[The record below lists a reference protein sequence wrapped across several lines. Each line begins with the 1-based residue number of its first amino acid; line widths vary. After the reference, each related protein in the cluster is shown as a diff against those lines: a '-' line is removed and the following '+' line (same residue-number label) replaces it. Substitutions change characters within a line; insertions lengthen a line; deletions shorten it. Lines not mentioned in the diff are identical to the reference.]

1 MINFDLAALRTLVAI
16 ADQETFARAGDAVH
30 RTQAAVSQQMRR
42 LEDQLGLTLFE
53 RSGRTKELTPSGRKL
68 VDYGRRMLALQ
79 EETLAALHAVSS
91 SGPVRLGS
99 PADIADTVLPEMLR
113 QFARANPA
121 LSLVIHVGRSPDL
134 MELLKKGAVDLTI
147 STRLDDSRPHFLLR
161 SSPIVWIAANDFRVE
176 PGKPL
181 PLVLA
186 DEPSIFRKI
195 ALDALER
202 IGQPWHERYTA
213 PGLAGI
219 RAAVAAGLGI
229 TARSIEALT
238 PDLRVVGEA
247 DGLPPLGSIRYY
259 LYQRDEAVPE
269 AAKNLYRL
277 MAARG

>member
-16 ADQETFARAGDAVH
+16 ADQETFARAGETVH
-30 RTQAAVSQQMRR
+30 RTQAAVRQQMRR
-42 LEDQLGLTLFE
+42 LEDQLGLALFE

-68 VDYGRRMLALQ
+68 VDYARRMLALQ
-79 EETLAALHAVSS
+79 EETLAALHAVTTG
-91 SGPVRLGS
+91 GPVRLGS

-113 QFARANPA
+113 RFARANPA

-134 MELLKKGAVDLTI
+134 MELLKKGAIDLTI
-147 STRLDDSRPHFLLR
+147 STRFDESRRHFLLR
-161 SSPIVWIAANDFRVE
+161 TSPVVWIAANDFRVD
-176 PGKPL
+176 PNRPL

-195 ALDALER
+195 ALAALER
-202 IGQPWHERYTA
+202 SGRTWHERYTA

-238 PDLRVVGEA
+238 PELRVVGEA
-247 DGLPPLGSIRYY
+247 DGLPPLGNIRYY
-259 LYQRDEAVPE
+259 LYQRDDAVSE
-269 AAKNLYRL
+269 AAKNLFRL

>member
-16 ADQETFARAGDAVH
+16 ADQETFARAGETVH

-42 LEDQLGLTLFE
+42 LEDQLGLALFE

-68 VDYGRRMLALQ
+68 VDYARRMLALQ
-79 EETLAALHAVSS
+79 EETLAALHAVTTG
-91 SGPVRLGS
+91 GPVRLGS

-113 QFARANPA
+113 RFARANPA

-134 MELLKKGAVDLTI
+134 MELLKKGAIALTI
-147 STRLDDSRPHFLLR
+147 YTRFDESRRHFLLR
-161 SSPIVWIAANDFRVE
+161 TSPVVWIAANDFRVD
-176 PGKPL
+176 PNRPL

-195 ALDALER
+195 ALAALER
-202 IGQPWHERYTA
+202 SGRTWHERYTA

-238 PDLRVVGEA
+238 PELRVVGEA
-247 DGLPPLGSIRYY
+247 DGLPPLGNIRYY
-259 LYQRDEAVPE
+259 LYQRDDAVSE
-269 AAKNLYRL
+269 AAKNLFRL